1 MTGGELSPAATTGLS
16 AYLAAPATGNIA
28 WMLSHPEPVGLVQL
42 GLTGVLLIMALMQLM
57 LLAEYRKLP
66 FTQMF

>member
-1 MTGGELSPAATTGLS
+1 
-16 AYLAAPATGNIA
+16 
-28 WMLSHPEPVGLVQL
+28 MLSHPEPVGLVQL
-42 GLTGVLLIMALMQLM
+42 GLTGGLLIMALMQLM